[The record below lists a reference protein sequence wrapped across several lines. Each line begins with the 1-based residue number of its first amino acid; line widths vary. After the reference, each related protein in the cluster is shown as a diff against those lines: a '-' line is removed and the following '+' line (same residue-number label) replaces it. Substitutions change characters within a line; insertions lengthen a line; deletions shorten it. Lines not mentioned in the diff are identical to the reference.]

1 MPNYLNPTI
10 IELDDVNFEK
20 IDFEPG
26 TAVFKSADFAILDAG
41 SMQKLNITVDRDGE
55 RYIKQLQGICYV
67 DKWAIARH
75 DDLNVVNGEYAGVD
89 GAVGPIT
96 NRVAPVTG
104 TTDQRTGRGTEDY
117 PSEWDESEPFNLSEE
132 AKVDQLKDSLNLK
145 VDDTGDNLL
154 LNTTQ
159 LEPLEYAYDNGTTKA
174 ASYRGEMRLST
185 RVSALNRG
193 YEFYNPYDPTYGD
206 AADGVDAAEDATP
219 EEEEMAYKNVHGKT
233 SADGANTYEF
243 LTEPKFKE
251 DVVYIVDD
259 DVDPPVKYSA
269 LSDGTAFAAATDD
282 NGNPIV
288 FDELPGIQTSQMG
301 TVNDPAGH
309 TEAPTA
315 PALTQSN
322 NIMHINI
329 TRNEREFDIGQSSE
343 AVDQRRER
351 GTRNL
356 ISSIVFCQMVSRLFN
371 TNDGD
376 ANLQLQNVDFSS
388 DRERQSGLFFVNID
402 DEDVQVN
409 GNVKSRVT
417 EDSDLALQQ
426 YPIGYSTWLN
436 AVSRRANTY
445 ETAVLADIT
454 DAGDVNVQPES
465 IAEYALRLEYLR
477 DPESTNAGA
486 DSGLEYTYNI
496 DQTGQLTND
505 GFILNFKRDPSGN
518 VIYRDSSGNE
528 GVLDAEDLQKY
539 AAGEDVQFSDTM
551 AQVHGTL
558 TAVNEEV
565 KKVISGSG
573 KDRTFTIANDIL
585 YKTLQA
591 FNGEK
596 RGRRALDEDGNHGK
610 KYTFTNP
617 ADVNDTEERTI
628 ENCETS
634 EWFPPENVEAVRGTA
649 DARVNGDKLD
659 AEVEYWNFRT
669 ANNGDDADASSGVTP
684 DYNTNEREYVPFKRY
699 DKMMVYYTI
708 DIFFQQKSLEE
719 VSPEGLNAL
728 TVEGS
733 TKAET
738 GDVVTSKGRS
748 PDFAQE
754 KLNFVLEWVLTHKEQ
769 DKISERNASESGYYR
784 TLDST
789 DVHDQLLLQNGAHEN
804 SRKNVWVEG
813 ADGEEYWSSGDKP
826 VLSYEDAILASRV
839 SGGDAVQYYDDSDS
853 SVAADWDLPSWADG
867 VTPNIS

>member
-75 DDLNVVNGEYAGVD
+75 EDLLASEP
-89 GAVGPIT
+89 VGPIT
-96 NRVAPVTG
+96 NKVAPLTG
-104 TTDQRTGRGTEDY
+104 TTTYRAGRGTEDY
-117 PSEWDESEPFNLSEE
+117 DSVFASNDEGGSFGLDASQI
-132 AKVDQLKDSLNLK
+132 DQLKDSLNLK
-145 VDDTGDNLL
+145 VDSGNLL

-159 LEPLEYAYDNGTTKA
+159 LEPLEYAYDNGTTRA

-193 YEFYNPYDPTYGD
+193 YEFYNPYDPTYD
-206 AADGVDAAEDATP
+206 DRAVADTADDAT
-219 EEEEMAYKNVHGKT
+219 ETKAYQNVHGNI

-259 DVDPPVKYSA
+259 GVDPPVKYSA
-269 LSDGTAFAAATDD
+269 LSDGTVFAAATDD

-329 TRNEREFDIGQSSE
+329 TRDEREFDIGQSSE

-388 DRERQSGLFFVNID
+388 DKERQSGLFFVNID

-409 GNVKSRVT
+409 GNVKPRVT
-417 EDSDLALQQ
+417 EDSDLAAQQ

-436 AVSRRANTY
+436 AVARRANTY
-445 ETAVLADIT
+445 ETAVYNAIT
-454 DAGDVNVQPES
+454 NDGTVNVQPES

-528 GVLDAEDLQKY
+528 GVLDDEDLQAY
-539 AAGEDVQFSDTM
+539 AEGEVVQFSDTM

-617 ADVNDTEERTI
+617 EDGTDTEERTI

-649 DARVNGDKLD
+649 AARVNGDKLD

-669 ANNGDDADASSGVTP
+669 ANDGDDADASSGVTP
-684 DYNTNEREYVPFKRY
+684 VYNTNEREYVPFKRY

-754 KLNFVLEWVLTHKEQ
+754 KLDFVLEWVLTHKEQ
-769 DKISERNASESGYYR
+769 DKISERNASESGYYH
-784 TLDST
+784 TLDSN
-789 DVHDQLLLQNGAHEN
+789 VLHDQLLLQNGAHEN

-813 ADGEEYWSSGDKP
+813 DDDAGEEYWSSGDKP

-839 SGGDAVQYYDDSDS
+839 SGGAAPEFT
-853 SVAADWDLPSWADG
+853 SVEEWDLPSWAEG

>member
-55 RYIKQLQGICYV
+55 RYMKQLQGICYV

-75 DDLNVVNGEYAGVD
+75 DDLDVAGGEYTDV
-89 GAVGPIT
+89 GATGHIT

-104 TTDQRTGRGTEDY
+104 DTTDRAGRGTEDY
-117 PSEWDESEPFNLSEE
+117 TNEWENEKPFGLEATDANNLIT
-132 AKVDQLKDSLNLK
+132 SLNLNIDGTSK
-145 VDDTGDNLL
+145 LL

-159 LEPLEYAYDNGTTKA
+159 LEPLEYAYDDGTTTKA

-185 RVSALNRG
+185 RASALNRG
-193 YEFYNPYDPTYGD
+193 YEFYNPYDPNYDD
-206 AADGVDAAEDATP
+206 AAFGGAASDPRTEV
-219 EEEEMAYKNVHGKT
+219 EKKAYKNVHGLT
-233 SADGANTYEF
+233 SVDGANDYEF

-259 DVDPPVKYSA
+259 AEDPPVKYSA
-269 LSDGTAFAAATDD
+269 VVDENEFAAAIDD
-282 NGNPIV
+282 SGNKIV
-288 FDELPGIQTSQMG
+288 FDELPGIQTLQMG
-301 TVNDPAGH
+301 TIADPAGVAS
-309 TEAPTA
+309 EPTA

-343 AVDQRRER
+343 AVDQRRKR

-371 TNDGD
+371 TDVGD

-388 DRERQSGLFFVNID
+388 DKERQSGLFFVNID
-402 DEDVQVN
+402 DEDVQEN
-409 GNVKSRVT
+409 GNVLPRVT
-417 EDSDLALQQ
+417 DASTSTQK
-426 YPIGYSTWLN
+426 YPRNYKSWLESV
-436 AVSRRANTY
+436 ARRASTY
-445 ETAVLADIT
+445 DTDPGALAEIDDTGNVL
-454 DAGDVNVQPES
+454 VRPES
-465 IAEYALRLEYLR
+465 IAQYALRLEYLR
-477 DPESTNAGA
+477 DPESTIITSYAY
-486 DSGLEYTYNI
+486 DI
-496 DQTGQLTND
+496 DQNGELTND
-505 GFILNFKRDPSGN
+505 GFVLNFKRD
-518 VIYRDSSGNE
+518 SSGNIIYQDASGFQ
-528 GVLDAEDLQKY
+528 GVLNED
-539 AAGEDVQFSDTM
+539 GNQFVNSD
-551 AQVHGTL
+551 GTL
-558 TAVNEEV
+558 GVAVTKPLTALNEEV
-565 KKVISGSG
+565 KKVIAGSG

-610 KYTFTNP
+610 KYTFTDGAN
-617 ADVNDTEERTI
+617 VETRTI
-628 ENCETS
+628 ENYQTS
-634 EWFPPENVEAVRGTA
+634 EWFPPENAETVRGTV

-669 ANNGDDADASSGVTP
+669 ANSGELASAGGVTP
-684 DYNTNEREYVPFKRY
+684 SQNTNEKEFVPFKRN

-733 TKAET
+733 TKVET
-738 GDVVTSKGRS
+738 GDVVTTLGRGA
-748 PDFAQE
+748 DFHNE
-754 KLNFVLEWVLTHKEQ
+754 KLNFVLEWVLTHQQQ
-769 DKISERNASESGYYR
+769 DNISARNASEAGYYNN
-784 TLDST
+784 LDPAA
-789 DVHDQLLLQNGAHEN
+789 DALLLENGAHDN

-813 ADGEEYWSSGDKP
+813 DPGPNSEDYWLSGDKP
-826 VLSYEDAILASRV
+826 VLSYD
-839 SGGDAVQYYDDSDS
+839 DAVLAARGEVVDYGGSDP
-853 SVAADWDLPSWADG
+853 WDLPDWAED
-867 VTPNIS
+867 VTPDIS

>member
-75 DDLNVVNGEYAGVD
+75 DDLQNLD
-89 GAVGPIT
+89 GGATGPIT
-96 NRVAPVTG
+96 NTVAPVTG
-104 TTDQRTGRGTEDY
+104 NATDRAGRGTEDY
-117 PSEWDESEPFNLSEE
+117 HSVWGQDDPFGFSEDSDVDNL
-132 AKVDQLKDSLNLK
+132 ATSLNLNIT
-145 VDDTGDNLL
+145 DDNKL

-159 LEPLEYAYDNGTTKA
+159 LEPLEYAYDNGSFQA

-185 RVSALNRG
+185 RASALNRG
-193 YEFYNPYDPTYGD
+193 YEFYNPYDPNYNDRAISAD
-206 AADGVDAAEDATP
+206 AESDDAAEIQ
-219 EEEEMAYKNVHGKT
+219 AYKNVHGEI
-233 SADGANTYEF
+233 SEDGANDYEF

-251 DVVYIVDD
+251 DVLYIVDD
-259 DVDPPVKYSA
+259 TTNPDSPVKYSA
-269 LSDGTAFAAATDD
+269 VIDSSGTYFVSATDD
-282 NGNPIV
+282 SGNPIV
-288 FDELPGIQTSQMG
+288 FDELPGIQTYQMG
-301 TVNDPAGH
+301 TTDVPVGVSEEPD
-309 TEAPTA
+309 A

-329 TRNEREFDIGQSSE
+329 ARNEREFDIGQSSE
-343 AVDQRRER
+343 AVDQRRKR

-371 TNDGD
+371 TNGGD

-388 DRERQSGLFFVNID
+388 DKERQSGLFFVNID
-402 DEDVQVN
+402 DEDVQEN
-409 GNVKSRVT
+409 GNVLPRVT
-417 EDSDLALQQ
+417 DDSDPAEQQ
-426 YPIGYSTWLN
+426 YPIGYKSWLEKVQRRRDTYSEFEFN
-436 AVSRRANTY
+436 NIETDDGAVK
-445 ETAVLADIT
+445 
-454 DAGDVNVQPES
+454 DVQSES
-465 IAEYALRLEYLR
+465 IAQYALRLEYLR
-477 DPESTNAGA
+477 DPESTIIT
-486 DSGLEYTYNI
+486 DYEYNI
-496 DQTGQLTND
+496 DDKGELTND
-505 GFILNFKRDPSGN
+505 GFVLNFKRDSSGN
-518 VIYRDSSGNE
+518 IIYRDASGIE
-528 GVLDAEDLQKY
+528 GVLTAGGKQFADAN
-539 AAGEDVQFSDTM
+539 GNP
-551 AQVHGTL
+551 GTEVTAPV

-565 KKVISGSG
+565 KKVIAGSG

-610 KYTFTNP
+610 KYTFTGTS
-617 ADVNDTEERTI
+617 DGVEVSETRTI
-628 ENCETS
+628 ENYETS
-634 EWFPPENVEAVRGTA
+634 EWFPPENAETVRGTEA
-649 DARVNGDKLD
+649 ARVNGDKLD

-669 ANNGDDADASSGVTP
+669 ANIDPSPADAANGVDP
-684 DYNTNEREYVPFKRY
+684 DYKKNEREYVPFNRN

-733 TKAET
+733 TKVET

-748 PDFAQE
+748 PDFHSE
-754 KLNFVLEWVLTHKEQ
+754 KLNFVLEWVLTHQ
-769 DKISERNASESGYYR
+769 QQTNISKRNASEAGYYDALSSGDDMD
-784 TLDST
+784 TLR
-789 DVHDQLLLQNGAHEN
+789 LANGAHAN

-813 ADGEEYWSSGDKP
+813 AAAAGEEYWSSGAKP
-826 VLSYEDAILASRV
+826 VLSYN
-839 SGGDAVQYYDDSDS
+839 DAVLAGRGVE
-853 SVAADWDLPSWADG
+853 VAYTNTESWDLPAWADPDTATED
-867 VTPNIS
+867 VTVVIS

>member
-75 DDLNVVNGEYAGVD
+75 DDLQNLD
-89 GAVGPIT
+89 GGATGPIT
-96 NRVAPVTG
+96 NTVAPVTG
-104 TTDQRTGRGTEDY
+104 NATDRAGRGTEDY
-117 PSEWDESEPFNLSEE
+117 HSVWGQDDPFGFSEDSDVDNL
-132 AKVDQLKDSLNLK
+132 ATSLNLNIT
-145 VDDTGDNLL
+145 DDNKL

-159 LEPLEYAYDNGTTKA
+159 LEPLEYAYDNGSFQA

-185 RVSALNRG
+185 RASALNRG
-193 YEFYNPYDPTYGD
+193 YEFYNPYDPNYNDRAISAD
-206 AADGVDAAEDATP
+206 AESDDAAEIQ
-219 EEEEMAYKNVHGKT
+219 AYKNVHGEI
-233 SADGANTYEF
+233 SEDGANDYEF

-251 DVVYIVDD
+251 DVLYIVDD
-259 DVDPPVKYSA
+259 TTNPDSPVKYSA
-269 LSDGTAFAAATDD
+269 VIDSSGTYFVSATDD
-282 NGNPIV
+282 SGNPIV
-288 FDELPGIQTSQMG
+288 FDELPGIQTYQMG
-301 TVNDPAGH
+301 TTDVPVGVSEEPD
-309 TEAPTA
+309 A

-329 TRNEREFDIGQSSE
+329 ARNEREFDIGQSSE
-343 AVDQRRER
+343 AVDQRRKR

-371 TNDGD
+371 TNGGD

-388 DRERQSGLFFVNID
+388 DKERQSGLFFVNID
-402 DEDVQVN
+402 DEDVQEN
-409 GNVKSRVT
+409 GNVLPRVT
-417 EDSDLALQQ
+417 DDSDPAEQQ
-426 YPIGYSTWLN
+426 YPIGYKSWLEKVQRRRDTYSEFEFN
-436 AVSRRANTY
+436 NIEDDETGAVK
-445 ETAVLADIT
+445 
-454 DAGDVNVQPES
+454 DVQSES
-465 IAEYALRLEYLR
+465 IAQYALRLEYLR
-477 DPESTNAGA
+477 DPESTIIT
-486 DSGLEYTYNI
+486 DYEYNI
-496 DQTGQLTND
+496 DDKGELTND
-505 GFILNFKRDPSGN
+505 GFVLNFKRDSSGN
-518 VIYRDSSGNE
+518 IIYRDASGIE
-528 GVLDAEDLQKY
+528 GVLTAGGKQFADAN
-539 AAGEDVQFSDTM
+539 GNP
-551 AQVHGTL
+551 GTEVTAPV

-565 KKVISGSG
+565 KKVIAGSG

-610 KYTFTNP
+610 KYTFTGTS
-617 ADVNDTEERTI
+617 DGVEVSETRTI
-628 ENCETS
+628 ENYETS
-634 EWFPPENVEAVRGTA
+634 EWFPPENAETVRGTEA
-649 DARVNGDKLD
+649 ARVNGDKLD

-669 ANNGDDADASSGVTP
+669 ANVDPSPADAANGVDP
-684 DYNTNEREYVPFKRY
+684 DYKKNEREYVPFNRN

-733 TKAET
+733 TKVET

-748 PDFAQE
+748 PDFHSE
-754 KLNFVLEWVLTHKEQ
+754 KLNFVLEWVLTHQ
-769 DKISERNASESGYYR
+769 QQTNISKRNASEAGYYDALSSGDDMD
-784 TLDST
+784 TLR
-789 DVHDQLLLQNGAHEN
+789 LANGAHAN

-813 ADGEEYWSSGDKP
+813 AAAAGEEYWSSGAKP
-826 VLSYEDAILASRV
+826 VLSYN
-839 SGGDAVQYYDDSDS
+839 DAVLAGRGVE
-853 SVAADWDLPSWADG
+853 VAYTNTESWDLPAWADPDTATED
-867 VTPNIS
+867 VTVVIS

>member
-75 DDLNVVNGEYAGVD
+75 DDLNVVGGEYAGVE

-104 TTDQRTGRGTEDY
+104 TTTDRAGRGTEDY
-117 PSEWDESEPFNLSEE
+117 PSEWDESEPFKLDET
-132 AKVDQLKDSLNLK
+132 KVDQLKDSLNLQ
-145 VDDTGDNLL
+145 VDDTDNLL

-159 LEPLEYAYDNGTTKA
+159 LEPLEYAYDNGTMKA

-193 YEFYNPYDPTYGD
+193 YEFYNPYDPTYDDRAVGAD
-206 AADGVDAAEDATP
+206 AADGASDDAETK
-219 EEEEMAYKNVHGKT
+219 AYQNVHGNI

-259 DVDPPVKYSA
+259 GVDPPVKYSA
-269 LSDGTAFAAATDD
+269 VIDGTAFAPATDD
-282 NGNPIV
+282 SGNSIV

-301 TVNDPAGH
+301 TVLDPTGSSG
-309 TEAPTA
+309 APTA

-371 TNDGD
+371 TDGGD

-388 DRERQSGLFFVNID
+388 DKERQSGLFFVNID
-402 DEDVQVN
+402 DEDVQKN
-409 GNVKSRVT
+409 GDVLPRVT
-417 EDSDLALQQ
+417 EDSVPEDQQ
-426 YPIGYSTWLN
+426 YPIGYSTWLGS
-436 AVSRRANTY
+436 VSRRANTY
-445 ETAVLADIT
+445 ETAVYNAIT
-454 DAGDVNVQPES
+454 NDGTVNVQPES
-465 IAEYALRLEYLR
+465 IAEYALRLEFLR
-477 DPESTNAGA
+477 DPESTIIT
-486 DSGLEYTYNI
+486 DYDYDI
-496 DQTGQLTND
+496 DQNGQLTND
-505 GFILNFKRDPSGN
+505 GFVLNFKRDSSGN
-518 VIYRDSSGNE
+518 VIYRDQSGNE
-528 GVLDAEDLQKY
+528 GVLTEDGGQFLADDGRPGAEVFG
-539 AAGEDVQFSDTM
+539 A
-551 AQVHGTL
+551 L

-565 KKVISGSG
+565 KKVILGSG

-610 KYTFTNP
+610 KYTFTGTDP
-617 ADVNDTEERTI
+617 STQSETRTI
-628 ENCETS
+628 ENYETS
-634 EWFPPENVEAVRGTA
+634 EWFPPENVETARGTEA
-649 DARVNGDKLD
+649 ARVNGDKLD

-669 ANNGDDADASSGVTP
+669 ANNGDDADAADGVNP
-684 DYNTNEREYVPFKRY
+684 VYNTNEREYVPFKRN

-733 TKAET
+733 TKVET

-769 DKISERNASESGYYR
+769 GKISKRNASESGYYH

-789 DVHDQLLLQNGAHEN
+789 DVHEQLLIQNGAHEN

-813 ADGEEYWSSGDKP
+813 DDPNPGEEYWSSGVKP
-826 VLSYEDAILASRV
+826 DLSYEDAVLASHV
-839 SGGDAVQYYDDSDS
+839 SGGVAVQYVDGSTS
-853 SVAADWDLPSWADG
+853 PWDLPAWAAGDD
-867 VTPNIS
+867 VSIVIS

>member
-75 DDLNVVNGEYAGVD
+75 DDLQNLD
-89 GAVGPIT
+89 GGATGPIT
-96 NRVAPVTG
+96 NTVAPVTG
-104 TTDQRTGRGTEDY
+104 NATARAGRGTEDY
-117 PSEWDESEPFNLSEE
+117 HSVWGQDSPLPFDFSEASDVDNL
-132 AKVDQLKDSLNLK
+132 ATSLNLNIT
-145 VDDTGDNLL
+145 DDNKL

-159 LEPLEYAYDNGTTKA
+159 LEPLEYAYDNGSFQA

-185 RVSALNRG
+185 RASALNRG
-193 YEFYNPYDPTYGD
+193 YEFYNPYDPNYDDRAIG
-206 AADGVDAAEDATP
+206 ADAAESDGSSA
-219 EEEEMAYKNVHGKT
+219 EIQAYKNVHGEI
-233 SADGANTYEF
+233 SEDGANDYEF

-251 DVVYIVDD
+251 DVLYIVDD
-259 DVDPPVKYSA
+259 TTNPDSPVKYSA
-269 LSDGTAFAAATDD
+269 VIDSSGTYFVSATDD
-282 NGNPIV
+282 SGNPIV
-288 FDELPGIQTSQMG
+288 FDELPGIQTYQMG
-301 TVNDPAGH
+301 TTDATVGVSEEPD
-309 TEAPTA
+309 A

-329 TRNEREFDIGQSSE
+329 ARNEREFDIGQSSE
-343 AVDQRRER
+343 AVDQRRKR

-371 TNDGD
+371 TNGGD

-388 DRERQSGLFFVNID
+388 DKERQSGLFFVNID
-402 DEDVQVN
+402 DEDVQDN
-409 GNVKSRVT
+409 GNVLPRVT
-417 EDSDLALQQ
+417 QDTDTTAFDAQK
-426 YPIGYSTWLN
+426 YPKGYKAWLG
-436 AVSRRANTY
+436 AVAKREQTYDASVFANY
-445 ETAVLADIT
+445 VADENPVV
-454 DAGDVNVQPES
+454 AES

-477 DPESTNAGA
+477 DPESTIIT
-486 DSGLEYTYNI
+486 DYEYNI
-496 DQTGQLTND
+496 DDKGELTND
-505 GFILNFKRDPSGN
+505 GFVLNFKRDSSGN
-518 VIYRDSSGNE
+518 IIYRDASGIE
-528 GVLDAEDLQKY
+528 GVLTAGGKQFADAD
-539 AAGEDVQFSDTM
+539 GNP
-551 AQVHGTL
+551 GTEVTAPV

-565 KKVISGSG
+565 KKVIAGSG

-610 KYTFTNP
+610 TYTFTHP
-617 ADVNDTEERTI
+617 TDDSLSETRTI
-628 ENCETS
+628 KNYQTS
-634 EWFPPENVEAVRGTA
+634 EWFPPENAETVRGTEA
-649 DARVNGDKLD
+649 ARVNGDKLD

-669 ANNGDDADASSGVTP
+669 ANIDPSPADAANGVDP
-684 DYNTNEREYVPFKRY
+684 DYKKNEREYVPFNRN

-733 TKAET
+733 TKVET

-748 PDFAQE
+748 PDFHSE

-769 DKISERNASESGYYR
+769 NTISKRNASEAGYYDALSSSDDDMD
-784 TLDST
+784 TLR
-789 DVHDQLLLQNGAHEN
+789 LANGAHAN

-813 ADGEEYWSSGDKP
+813 AAAAGEEYWSSGAKP
-826 VLSYEDAILASRV
+826 VLSYH
-839 SGGDAVQYYDDSDS
+839 DAVLAGRGAEP
-853 SVAADWDLPSWADG
+853 VVLADADADIENEWDLPYGYNLENA
-867 VTPNIS
+867 VIS

>member
-75 DDLNVVNGEYAGVD
+75 DDLQLTDD
-89 GAVGPIT
+89 GAYTSEGATGPIT

-104 TTDQRTGRGTEDY
+104 NATERAGRGTEDY
-117 PSEWDESEPFNLSEE
+117 DSEFASGGGYASN
-132 AKVDQLKDSLNLK
+132 VDALIESLNLK
-145 VDDTGDNLL
+145 VDANNNNKL

-159 LEPLEYAYDNGTTKA
+159 LEPLEYAYDNGSFKA

-185 RVSALNRG
+185 RASALMRG
-193 YEFYNPYDPTYGD
+193 YEFYNPYDPDYDDRAVGAGAAEFADD
-206 AADGVDAAEDATP
+206 AAMIE
-219 EEEEMAYKNVHGKT
+219 AYKNVHGEI
-233 SADGANTYEF
+233 SEDGANDYEF

-251 DVVYIVDD
+251 DVLYIVDD
-259 DVDPPVKYSA
+259 TTNPDSPVKYSA
-269 LSDGTAFAAATDD
+269 VIDSSGTYFVSATDD
-282 NGNPIV
+282 SGNPIV
-288 FDELPGIQTSQMG
+288 FDELPGIQTYQMG
-301 TVNDPAGH
+301 TTDVPVGVSEEPD
-309 TEAPTA
+309 A

-376 ANLQLQNVDFSS
+376 ANLQLKNVDFSS
-388 DRERQSGLFFVNID
+388 DKERQSGLFFVNID
-402 DEDVQVN
+402 DEDVQEN
-409 GNVKSRVT
+409 GNVLPRVT
-417 EDSDLALQQ
+417 DDSDPAEQQ
-426 YPIGYSTWLN
+426 YPIGYKSWLEK
-436 AVSRRANTY
+436 VQRRRDTY
-445 ETAVLADIT
+445 SEFEFNNIET
-454 DAGDVNVQPES
+454 DAGAVKDVQSES
-465 IAEYALRLEYLR
+465 IAQYALRLEYLR
-477 DPESTNAGA
+477 DPESTIIT
-486 DSGLEYTYNI
+486 DYEYNI
-496 DQTGQLTND
+496 DDKGELTND
-505 GFILNFKRDPSGN
+505 GFVLNFKRDSSGN
-518 VIYRDSSGNE
+518 IIYRDASGIE
-528 GVLDAEDLQKY
+528 GVLTAGGKQFADAN
-539 AAGEDVQFSDTM
+539 GNP
-551 AQVHGTL
+551 GTEVTAPV

-565 KKVISGSG
+565 KKVIAGSG

-610 KYTFTNP
+610 KYTFTGTS
-617 ADVNDTEERTI
+617 DGVEVSETRTI
-628 ENCETS
+628 ENYETS
-634 EWFPPENVEAVRGTA
+634 EWFPPENAETVRGTEA
-649 DARVNGDKLD
+649 ARVNGDKLD

-669 ANNGDDADASSGVTP
+669 ANSGDDADADGTNP
-684 DYNTNEREYVPFKRY
+684 NYNTNEREYVPFKRN

-733 TKAET
+733 TKVET

-748 PDFAQE
+748 PDFHSE
-754 KLNFVLEWVLTHKEQ
+754 KLNFVLEWVLTHQ
-769 DKISERNASESGYYR
+769 QQTNISKRNASEAGYYDALSSGDDMD
-784 TLDST
+784 TLR
-789 DVHDQLLLQNGAHEN
+789 LANGAHAN

-813 ADGEEYWSSGDKP
+813 AAAAGEEYWSSGAKP
-826 VLSYEDAILASRV
+826 VLSYN
-839 SGGDAVQYYDDSDS
+839 DAVLAGRGVE
-853 SVAADWDLPSWADG
+853 VAYTNTESWDLPAWADPATED
-867 VTPNIS
+867 VTVVIS

>member
-75 DDLNVVNGEYAGVD
+75 EDLSVDDATGEYAGVG
-89 GAVGPIT
+89 GAEGPIT
-96 NRVAPVTG
+96 NKIAPVTG
-104 TTDQRTGRGTEDY
+104 TTTNRAGRGTEDY
-117 PSEWDESEPFNLSEE
+117 LSVF
-132 AKVDQLKDSLNLK
+132 ASDDDGGSFGLDASQVDQLKDSLNLK
-145 VDDTGDNLL
+145 VDTDNFL

-193 YEFYNPYDPTYGD
+193 YEFYNPYDPTYDDKAVGVA
-206 AADGVDAAEDATP
+206 AADGAGVDAET
-219 EEEEMAYKNVHGKT
+219 MAYRNVHGNI

-259 DVDPPVKYSA
+259 GVDPPVKYSA
-269 LSDGTAFAAATDD
+269 VSDGTAFAAATDD

-301 TVNDPAGH
+301 TVASPAGA
-309 TEAPTA
+309 TAEPTA

-351 GTRNL
+351 GTRNI

-371 TNDGD
+371 TQDGD

-388 DRERQSGLFFVNID
+388 EKERQSGLFFVNID
-402 DEDVQVN
+402 DSDVVQTN
-409 GNVKSRVT
+409 GEVIERVT
-417 EDSDLALQQ
+417 A
-426 YPIGYSTWLN
+426 
-436 AVSRRANTY
+436 
-445 ETAVLADIT
+445 ETL
-454 DAGDVNVQPES
+454 DAGRVQNYPTGYAAWIGLLTRRSSAYTGVTVEDGGAIGEED
-465 IAEYALRLEYLR
+465 IAQYALRLEFLR
-477 DPESTNAGA
+477 DPYST
-486 DSGLEYTYNI
+486 DSANYNYSV
-496 DQTGQLTND
+496 DQFGNLTDD
-505 GFILNFKRDPSGN
+505 GFVLNYERDPSGN
-518 VIYRDSSGNE
+518 IIYEDSSGVRGIRIDDN
-528 GVLDAEDLQKY
+528 
-539 AAGEDVQFSDTM
+539 AAQIELPDGTPYTWG
-551 AQVHGTL
+551 GTL

-565 KKVISGSG
+565 KKVIAGSG

-617 ADVNDTEERTI
+617 SDETVTAERTI
-628 ENCETS
+628 ENYQPS
-634 EWFPPENVEAVRGTA
+634 EWFPPENAETVSGTEE
-649 DARVNGDKLD
+649 ARVNGDKLD
-659 AEVEYWNFRT
+659 GEVEYWNFRT
-669 ANNGDDADASSGVTP
+669 VNAAADESSDAAAGDGNPT
-684 DYNTNEREYVPFKRY
+684 YEKEYVPFNRN

-708 DIFFQQKSLEE
+708 DIFFQQRNLEE
-719 VSPEGLNAL
+719 VSPDGLNAL

-733 TKAET
+733 TKVET
-738 GDVVTSKGRS
+738 GDVVTNKGRS
-748 PDFAQE
+748 PDFQQE
-754 KLNFVLEWVLTHKEQ
+754 KLNFVLEWVLTHSEQ
-769 DKISERNASESGYYR
+769 EVVSKRNAAESGYYEEF
-784 TLDST
+784 TGSADSLD
-789 DVHDQLLLQNGAHEN
+789 DLMRANGAIEK

-813 ADGEEYWSSGDKP
+813 ASGTTDYWKEGSKP
-826 VLSYEDAILASRV
+826 HLSYTDAIKASHGEDV
-839 SGGDAVQYYDDSDS
+839 TVQYDDTS
-853 SVAADWDLPSWADG
+853 ADPKDLPSWADPTASPAGTPG
-867 VTPNIS
+867 VIS

>member
-75 DDLNVVNGEYAGVD
+75 EDLSVDDATGEYAGVG
-89 GAVGPIT
+89 GAEGPIT
-96 NRVAPVTG
+96 NKIAPVTG
-104 TTDQRTGRGTEDY
+104 TTTNRAGRGTEDY
-117 PSEWDESEPFNLSEE
+117 LSVF
-132 AKVDQLKDSLNLK
+132 ASDDDGGSFGLDASQVDQLKDSLNLK
-145 VDDTGDNLL
+145 VDTDNFL

-193 YEFYNPYDPTYGD
+193 YEFYNPYDPTYDDKAVGVA
-206 AADGVDAAEDATP
+206 AADGAGVDAET
-219 EEEEMAYKNVHGKT
+219 MAYRNVHGNI

-259 DVDPPVKYSA
+259 GVDPPVKYSA
-269 LSDGTAFAAATDD
+269 VSDGTAFAAATDD

-301 TVNDPAGH
+301 TVASPAGA
-309 TEAPTA
+309 TAEPTA

-371 TNDGD
+371 TDGGD
-376 ANLQLQNVDFSS
+376 ANLELQNVDFSS
-388 DRERQSGLFFVNID
+388 DKERQSGLFFVNID
-402 DEDVQVN
+402 DEDVQEN
-409 GNVKSRVT
+409 GDVLPRVT
-417 EDSDLALQQ
+417 EESFSANSSDQQ
-426 YPIGYSTWLN
+426 YPIGYKSWLT
-436 AVSRRANTY
+436 AVARRRTTY
-445 ETAVLADIT
+445 ETDDYNAIN

-477 DPESTNAGA
+477 DPESTIIT
-486 DSGLEYTYNI
+486 DYDYDI
-496 DQTGQLTND
+496 DQNGQLTND
-505 GFILNFKRDPSGN
+505 GFVLNFKRDSSGN
-518 VIYRDSSGNE
+518 IIYRDASGNE
-528 GVLDAEDLQKY
+528 GALLNSGQFMDADGQPGKVVEQP
-539 AAGEDVQFSDTM
+539 
-551 AQVHGTL
+551 L

-565 KKVISGSG
+565 KKVILGSG

-610 KYTFTNP
+610 KYTFTATD
-617 ADVNDTEERTI
+617 ADTGDELLETRTI
-628 ENCETS
+628 ENYETS
-634 EWFPPENVEAVRGTA
+634 EWFPPENVETARGTDA
-649 DARVNGDKLD
+649 ARVNGDKLD

-669 ANNGDDADASSGVTP
+669 ANNGDSGDADAADGVTP
-684 DYNTNEREYVPFKRY
+684 VYNTNEREYVPFKRN

-733 TKAET
+733 TKVET

-748 PDFAQE
+748 PDFHNE
-754 KLNFVLEWVLTHKEQ
+754 KLNFVLEWVLTHQ
-769 DKISERNASESGYYR
+769 QQGKISKRNASESGYYH

-789 DVHDQLLLQNGAHEN
+789 DVHEQLLIQNGAHEN

-813 ADGEEYWSSGDKP
+813 DDDDDGEEYWLSGDKP
-826 VLSYEDAILASRV
+826 VLSYEDAVLASRV
-839 SGGDAVQYYDDSDS
+839 SGGAAVQYGG
-853 SVAADWDLPSWADG
+853 AADWDLPDWAET

>member
-75 DDLNVVNGEYAGVD
+75 DDLTRSTELQAGD
-89 GAVGPIT
+89 AVGPIT
-96 NRVAPVTG
+96 NKVAPVTG
-104 TTDQRTGRGTEDY
+104 DAANRVGRGTEDY
-117 PSEWDESEPFNLSEE
+117 PNEWEEDAPFGLTDSNFGILRT
-132 AKVDQLKDSLNLK
+132 SLNLK
-145 VDDTGDNLL
+145 IDDNDDKL

-159 LEPLEYAYDNGTTKA
+159 LEPLEYAYDDGTTTKA

-185 RVSALNRG
+185 RASALKRG
-193 YEFYNPYDPTYGD
+193 YEFYNPYDPDYDD
-206 AADGVDAAEDATP
+206 AASSAGVASTDPRTDVEKK
-219 EEEEMAYKNVHGKT
+219 AYQNVHGFI
-233 SADGANTYEF
+233 SGDGANNYEF

-259 DVDPPVKYSA
+259 AVDPPVKYSA
-269 LSDGTAFAAATDD
+269 VIPSPDSTAFAPAIDD
-282 NGNPIV
+282 SGNKIV
-288 FDELPGIQTSQMG
+288 FDELPGIQTSQVG
-301 TVNDPAGH
+301 TVADPAGVAAEPE
-309 TEAPTA
+309 T

-343 AVDQRRER
+343 AVDQRRKR

-371 TNDGD
+371 TDSGD

-388 DRERQSGLFFVNID
+388 DKERQSGLFFVNID
-402 DEDVQVN
+402 DEDVQEN
-409 GNVKSRVT
+409 GDVLPRVT
-417 EDSDLALQQ
+417 GDSNPSDQQ
-426 YPIGYSTWLN
+426 YPIGYKSWLQEL
-436 AVSRRANTY
+436 ARRGNTY
-445 ETAVLADIT
+445 KT
-454 DAGDVNVQPES
+454 DDFNAIDNTGTVNVLPES

-477 DPESTNAGA
+477 DPESTIAGSVQY
-486 DSGLEYTYNI
+486 DYNYDI
-496 DQTGQLTND
+496 DQKGQLTND
-505 GFILNFKRDPSGN
+505 GFVLNFKRDSSGN
-518 VIYRDSSGNE
+518 VIYRDASGNE
-528 GVLDAEDLQKY
+528 GALTEG
-539 AAGEDVQFSDTM
+539 GEQFLNSDGSVG
-551 AQVHGTL
+551 ALVEKPL

-565 KKVISGSG
+565 KKVIAGSG

-610 KYTFTNP
+610 KYTFRDGANVET
-617 ADVNDTEERTI
+617 RTI
-628 ENCETS
+628 ENYETS
-634 EWFPPENVEAVRGTA
+634 EWFPPANAETVRGTV

-669 ANNGDDADASSGVTP
+669 ANNGDDADASSGVNP
-684 DYNTNEREYVPFKRY
+684 VYDTNEREYVPFKRN

-733 TKAET
+733 TKIET

-748 PDFAQE
+748 PDFHNE
-754 KLNFVLEWVLTHKEQ
+754 KLDFVLEWVLTHQQQET
-769 DKISERNASESGYYR
+769 ISTRNASEAGYYNN
-784 TLDST
+784 LDGDAT
-789 DVHDQLLLQNGAHEN
+789 DALLLENGAHAN

-813 ADGEEYWSSGDKP
+813 TAAAGEEYWSTGDKP
-826 VLSYEDAILASRV
+826 VLSYDDAVLASRV
-839 SGGDAVQYYDDSDS
+839 SNGVAVQYDDDSTLS
-853 SVAADWDLPSWADG
+853 WDLPAWAVG
-867 VTPNIS
+867 VIPDIS

>member
-75 DDLNVVNGEYAGVD
+75 EDLLASEP
-89 GAVGPIT
+89 VGPIT
-96 NRVAPVTG
+96 NKVAPLTG
-104 TTDQRTGRGTEDY
+104 TTTYRAGRGTEDY
-117 PSEWDESEPFNLSEE
+117 DSVFASNDEGGSFGLDASQI
-132 AKVDQLKDSLNLK
+132 DQLKDDLNLK
-145 VDDTGDNLL
+145 VDSNNNFL

-174 ASYRGEMRLST
+174 ASYRGEMRIST
-185 RVSALNRG
+185 RASALNRG
-193 YEFYNPYDPTYGD
+193 YEFYNPYDPNYGD
-206 AADGVDAAEDATP
+206 KAVGATGTTAEGATP
-219 EEEEMAYKNVHGKT
+219 AEEELAYKNVHGKT

-251 DVVYIVDD
+251 DVVYMVDD
-259 DVDPPVKYSA
+259 GVDPPVKYSA
-269 LSDGTAFAAATDD
+269 VSDGTNYSYALDD

-288 FDELPGIQTSQMG
+288 FDELPGIQTVQLTG
-301 TVNDPAGH
+301 AAPPASD
-309 TEAPTA
+309 APTA

-329 TRNEREFDIGQSSE
+329 TRDEREFDIGQSSE

-388 DRERQSGLFFVNID
+388 DKERQSGLFFVNID

-409 GNVKSRVT
+409 GDVKARVT
-417 EDSDLALQQ
+417 EESFDANPAAQQ
-426 YPIGYSTWLN
+426 YPIGYYSWLN
-436 AVSRRANTY
+436 AVARRANTY
-445 ETAVLADIT
+445 DNDVLTIIT
-454 DAGDVNVQPES
+454 DAGDVNVRPES

-477 DPESTNAGA
+477 DPESTNAGVA
-486 DSGLEYTYNI
+486 SGLEYTYSI
-496 DQTGQLTND
+496 DQNGQLTND
-505 GFILNFKRDPSGN
+505 GFILNFKRDSSGN
-518 VIYRDSSGNE
+518 IIYRDSSGNE
-528 GVLDAEDLQKY
+528 GVLTEDGGQFLDADGDPGLVIE
-539 AAGEDVQFSDTM
+539 GP
-551 AQVHGTL
+551 L

-628 ENCETS
+628 ENYETS
-634 EWFPPENVEAVRGTA
+634 EWFPPENVETARGTA
-649 DARVNGDKLD
+649 AARVNGDKLD

-669 ANNGDDADASSGVTP
+669 ANNGDDADASDGVTP
-684 DYNTNEREYVPFKRY
+684 VYNTNEREYVPFNRY

-769 DKISERNASESGYYR
+769 DKISKRNASESGYYH
-784 TLDST
+784 TLDSNEL
-789 DVHDQLLLQNGAHEN
+789 HDQLLLQNGAHEN

-813 ADGEEYWSSGDKP
+813 DDEEYWSSGDKP

-839 SGGDAVQYYDDSDS
+839 SGGDAVKYVDS
-853 SVAADWDLPSWADG
+853 SDAADWDLPSWADG

>member
-75 DDLNVVNGEYAGVD
+75 DDLQNLD
-89 GAVGPIT
+89 GGATGPIT
-96 NRVAPVTG
+96 NTVAPVTG
-104 TTDQRTGRGTEDY
+104 NATDRAGRGTEDY
-117 PSEWDESEPFNLSEE
+117 HSVWGQDDPFGFSEDSDVDNL
-132 AKVDQLKDSLNLK
+132 ATSLNLNIT
-145 VDDTGDNLL
+145 DDNKL

-159 LEPLEYAYDNGTTKA
+159 LEPLEYAYDNGSFQA

-185 RVSALNRG
+185 RASALNRG
-193 YEFYNPYDPTYGD
+193 YEFYNPYDPNYNDRAISAD
-206 AADGVDAAEDATP
+206 AESDDDAEIQ
-219 EEEEMAYKNVHGKT
+219 AYKNVHGEI
-233 SADGANTYEF
+233 SEDGANDYEF

-251 DVVYIVDD
+251 DVLYIVDD
-259 DVDPPVKYSA
+259 TTNPDSPVKYSA
-269 LSDGTAFAAATDD
+269 VIDSSGTYFVSATDD
-282 NGNPIV
+282 SGNPIV
-288 FDELPGIQTSQMG
+288 FDELPGIQTYQMG
-301 TVNDPAGH
+301 TTDATVGVSEEP
-309 TEAPTA
+309 TE

-329 TRNEREFDIGQSSE
+329 ARNEREFDIGQSSE
-343 AVDQRRER
+343 AVDQRRKR

-371 TNDGD
+371 TNGGD

-388 DRERQSGLFFVNID
+388 DKERQSGLFFVNID
-402 DEDVQVN
+402 DEDVQEN
-409 GNVKSRVT
+409 GNVLPRVT
-417 EDSDLALQQ
+417 DDSDPAEQQ
-426 YPIGYSTWLN
+426 YPIGYKSWLEK
-436 AVSRRANTY
+436 VQRRRDTY
-445 ETAVLADIT
+445 SEFEFNNIETADGAVK
-454 DAGDVNVQPES
+454 DVQSES
-465 IAEYALRLEYLR
+465 IAQYALRLEYLR
-477 DPESTNAGA
+477 DPESTIIT
-486 DSGLEYTYNI
+486 DYEYNI
-496 DQTGQLTND
+496 DDKGELTND
-505 GFILNFKRDPSGN
+505 GFVLNFKRDSSGN
-518 VIYRDSSGNE
+518 IIYRDASGIE
-528 GVLDAEDLQKY
+528 GVLTAGGKQFADAN
-539 AAGEDVQFSDTM
+539 GNP
-551 AQVHGTL
+551 GTEVTAPV

-565 KKVISGSG
+565 KKVIAGSG

-610 KYTFTNP
+610 KYTFTGTS
-617 ADVNDTEERTI
+617 DGVEVSETRTI
-628 ENCETS
+628 ENYETS
-634 EWFPPENVEAVRGTA
+634 EWFPPENAETVRGTEA
-649 DARVNGDKLD
+649 ARVNGDKLD

-669 ANNGDDADASSGVTP
+669 ANIDPSPADAANGVDP
-684 DYNTNEREYVPFKRY
+684 DYKKNEREYVPFNRN

-733 TKAET
+733 TKVET

-748 PDFAQE
+748 PDFHSE
-754 KLNFVLEWVLTHKEQ
+754 KLNFVLEWVLTHQ
-769 DKISERNASESGYYR
+769 QQTNISKRNASEAGYYDALSSGDDMD
-784 TLDST
+784 TLR
-789 DVHDQLLLQNGAHEN
+789 LANGAHAN

-813 ADGEEYWSSGDKP
+813 AAVDGEEYWSSGDKP
-826 VLSYEDAILASRV
+826 VLSYEDAVLAGRGV
-839 SGGDAVQYYDDSDS
+839 E
-853 SVAADWDLPSWADG
+853 VAPDGPEDWDLPTWATQEG
-867 VTPNIS
+867 VTVVIS

>member
-75 DDLNVVNGEYAGVD
+75 EDLLASEP
-89 GAVGPIT
+89 VGPIT
-96 NRVAPVTG
+96 NKVAPLTG
-104 TTDQRTGRGTEDY
+104 TTADRAGRGTEDY
-117 PSEWDESEPFNLSEE
+117 DSVFASNDEGGSFGLDASQI
-132 AKVDQLKDSLNLK
+132 DQLKDDLNLK
-145 VDDTGDNLL
+145 VDSGNNFL

-174 ASYRGEMRLST
+174 ASYRGEMRIST
-185 RVSALNRG
+185 RASALNRG
-193 YEFYNPYDPTYGD
+193 YEFYNPYDPNYGD
-206 AADGVDAAEDATP
+206 KAVGATGTTAEDATP
-219 EEEEMAYKNVHGKT
+219 AEEEMAYKNVHGKI

-251 DVVYIVDD
+251 DVVYMVDD
-259 DVDPPVKYSA
+259 TQDPPVKYSA
-269 LSDGTAFAAATDD
+269 LSDGTNYSYALDD

-288 FDELPGIQTSQMG
+288 FDELPGIQTVQLTG
-301 TVNDPAGH
+301 AAPPASD
-309 TEAPTA
+309 APQT

-329 TRNEREFDIGQSSE
+329 TRDEREFDIGQSSE

-388 DRERQSGLFFVNID
+388 DKERQSGLFFVNID

-409 GNVKSRVT
+409 GDVKPRVT
-417 EDSDLALQQ
+417 DESYGSSPEDQK
-426 YPIGYSTWLN
+426 YPIGYSSWLN
-436 AVSRRANTY
+436 AVARRANTY
-445 ETAVLADIT
+445 DNDVLTIIT
-454 DAGDVNVQPES
+454 DAGDVNVRPES

-539 AAGEDVQFSDTM
+539 AAGEDVQFPDTLKH
-551 AQVHGTL
+551 VHGTL

-617 ADVNDTEERTI
+617 ADDTVTEERTI

-649 DARVNGDKLD
+649 AARVNGDKLD

-684 DYNTNEREYVPFKRY
+684 VYNTNEREYVPFKRY

-754 KLNFVLEWVLTHKEQ
+754 KLNFVLEWVLTHQQQ
-769 DKISERNASESGYYR
+769 DKISERNASESGYYH
-784 TLDST
+784 TLDSN
-789 DVHDQLLLQNGAHEN
+789 VLHDQLLLQNGAHEN

-813 ADGEEYWSSGDKP
+813 DDDAGEEYWSSGDKP

-839 SGGDAVQYYDDSDS
+839 SGGTAPEVGGDEE
-853 SVAADWDLPSWADG
+853 WDLPDWADG
-867 VTPNIS
+867 SHTVEIS